1 MTPRVSPQ
9 QEIGV
14 RPARKNKRTRANNA
28 GSVRQLP
35 SGTWQA
41 TYTIPGT
48 TRRKT
53 FTCRTK
59 REAEKK
65 LNQVL
70 ADLDRGMLAIPD
82 DITLERWLE
91 LYFANKLPTLAAS
104 TAADYE
110 WVRDKIILPAL
121 GKRPIQALRPLDI
134 VGFYAQLATKYQRSI
149 LVQVRAILRG
159 ALREALI
166 NELVMRNVVEG
177 IPLPARK
184 ALTDTEDPQ
193 EVSRALTPEEVT
205 RYLGAA
211 QTLRGRAYRWRRL
224 FHLMLATGLRRGEIC
239 ALRWEHVDLDRG
251 ELKVRRS
258 VGVGKGGKPEEGPPK
273 TLKSRRTVTLDAELV
288 ALLRDHAEEQATER
302 AALKAWREHGMVF
315 TTLRGTPIHPDDLSK
330 VAREVARAAGV
341 DVRLHDLRHTHASLL
356 LSRGVPVEIVSER
369 LGHADPAITLRIYR
383 HVYYTEHLHH
393 TYSLQDL
400 LHGGPQQTAHPRPLN

>member
-1 MTPRVSPQ
+1 MTTRPSPRQGSSEPQ
-9 QEIGV
+9 T
-14 RPARKNKRTRANNA
+14 RKNKRTRANNA
-28 GSVRQLP
+28 GSVRELP

-41 TYTIPGT
+41 AYSIPGT

-65 LNQVL
+65 LNQIL
-70 ADLDRGMLAIPD
+70 ADLDRGLLAVPD
-82 DITLERWLE
+82 NITLAEWME
-91 LYFANKLPTLAAS
+91 QYFATKLPTLAAS

-121 GKRPIQALRPLDI
+121 GHRPLQALKPLDI
-134 VGFYAQLATKYQRSI
+134 VGLYAQLALKYQRSV

-184 ALTDTEDPQ
+184 ATPATEDPQ
-193 EVSRALTPEEVT
+193 EVGRALTPEEVT

-211 QTLRGRAYRWRRL
+211 QTLRGRAHRWRRL

-239 ALRWEHVDLDRG
+239 ALRWENVDLDRG
-251 ELKVRRS
+251 ELKVRRA
-258 VGVGKGGKPEEGPPK
+258 VGVGKGGKPEEGLPK
-273 TLKSRRTVTLDAELV
+273 TLKSRRTVTLDADMV
-288 ALLRDHAEEQATER
+288 ALLRDHAEEQAIER

-383 HVYYTEHLHH
+383 HVYHTEHLHH
-393 TYSLQDL
+393 TYSLSDL
-400 LHGGPQQTAHPRPLN
+400 LQGAPKVTTPSRPLN